1 MSDTSGT
8 FPRIITPIPST
19 LWWAID
25 KDEEVSTL
33 ERGRMTAIEFFLSTA
48 TSSEKGKQKEQELD
62 LFAWMKEHSDRG
74 LIRVYRT
81 DDSSSKLVQCVLST
95 SAEALADIFGC
106 EAM

>member
-1 MSDTSGT
+1 MSESNT

-25 KDEEVSTL
+25 KDEEMKPL

-48 TSSEKGKQKEQELD
+48 TSSDKSKTKERELD
-62 LFAWMKEHSDRG
+62 LIAWMKAQADRG
-74 LIRVYRT
+74 LVRVYGI
-81 DDSSSKLVQCVLST
+81 DGSSSKLVQCLLST
-95 SAEALADIFGC
+95 SAAVLTEKFDC